1 MYHRAALLALKPPTF
16 LSVRT
21 KDNSLSLSFLVFLFF
36 FFFFYIRDYALFLL
50 SSSHGVVKH
59 FGFCFRFSFLFS
71 PLSFLFLEE
80 YKTKQDEKLIHIQLN
95 PALTDFRGLAVF
107 LCYRQTSVIANKG
120 NKRN

>member
-16 LSVRT
+16 LGVRT
-21 KDNSLSLSFLVFLFF
+21 KDNSLSLFWFF
-36 FFFFYIRDYALFLL
+36 FFFLLFYIRDYALFLL
-50 SSSHGVVKH
+50 LSSHGVVKH

-80 YKTKQDEKLIHIQLN
+80 YKTKQDEKFIHIQLN